1 MSLYL
6 QGYSKVAQCIQL
18 STISIL
24 SLIPIVGH
32 TSSEALEIQ
41 KLSDEVKELRK
52 IMENQVVTFQKI
64 QNLDTL
70 KERKKSDNRTQ
81 NSHQNATAIDKS
93 QIKFYGFFRADAAY
107 QFKGGN
113 AIFNRINKVDLEGN
127 EIHKDQLS
135 MTIAT
140 TKLGIDFKNIL
151 LNESVDGKLEI
162 DFRGGSENDSVRI
175 RHAYLNYGDW
185 LFGQTTSN
193 FLATEFIPEIVD
205 FGSPAGVGTLRTPMV
220 RYSHKNNS
228 KIQTSIAIEQ
238 GRNTNRI
245 PTITAKTK
253 FSFARDRGTLAI
265 RGLIQELRD
274 PLANEKAFSWGT
286 ALGANFNFTDDF
298 SIKADYSHVK
308 GDDRFM
314 LFTNTAYNISSNNE
328 LNLNEFD
335 SFVLGANYKFSQKL
349 RSTVGYGAI
358 IANNNNNYAK
368 QVRIDND
375 SNQNKNIRQGW
386 LNIMYSPAQYLT
398 FGLEYIY
405 GKRQNYLGQEGS
417 DNRIETMIRYDF

>member
-1 MSLYL
+1 MTLYL
-6 QGYSKVAQCIQL
+6 QGYLKVAQCIQL

-32 TSSEALEIQ
+32 TTSEELEIQ
-41 KLSDEVKELRK
+41 KLRDEVKELRK
-52 IMENQVVTFQKI
+52 IMENQFVTSQKI

-70 KERKKSDNRTQ
+70 KEIKKSDNGPQ

-93 QIKFYGFFRADAAY
+93 QIKFYGFLRADAAY

-135 MTIAT
+135 TTIAT
-140 TKLGIDFKNIL
+140 TRLGIDFKNIL

-193 FLATEFIPEIVD
+193 FLSTEFIPEIVD
-205 FGSPAGVGTLRTPMV
+205 FGSPVGVGTLRTPMV

-308 GDDRFM
+308 GDDRFI

-358 IANNNNNYAK
+358 IAKNNNSYAK

-375 SNQNKNIRQGW
+375 SNQNKNIQQGW

-417 DNRIETMIRYDF
+417 DKRIETMIRYDF